1 MSGPRQ
7 VLKNLNLFF
16 ESRSFAGNIT
26 EFNPPKIELNTDEFR
41 AGGMDG
47 QVRLTMGLN
56 TLDTDFSVVSF
67 DPKLLAMVSPIENN
81 ERSFIV
87 REWLED
93 WDANEAG
100 REIVM
105 RGKVTGLDEGTHTPG
120 QRAQVKVTM
129 NLVYYKESI
138 GGNIVKE
145 LDIVNMVWFD
155 GEVDRLAQARNFL
168 GI

>member
-7 VLKNLNLFF
+7 VLKNFNLFF
-16 ESRSFAGNIT
+16 ESKSFAGNIV

-56 TLDTDFSVVSF
+56 TLDTDFTVVNF
-67 DPKLLAMVSPIENN
+67 DSDLLAKVSPVENN
-81 ERSFIV
+81 DRSFIV

-93 WDANEAG
+93 WGATSTP

-105 RGKVTGLDEGTHTPG
+105 RGKVSGLDEGTHTPG

-145 LDIVNMVWFD
+145 IDIINMVWNNGTRD
-155 GEVDRLAQARNFL
+155 LLAQARDIL